1 MVRGL
6 VIGKFMPLHKGHEA
20 LIDFAAKN
28 CDHLTVLLCSS
39 KNEPIPGG
47 KREEWLSQHYSQ
59 NNIEIYH
66 LQYDEA
72 ELPNTSESSKD
83 VSKVWSEKIK
93 EILPNINRLFS
104 SEPYGEF
111 VAHFLGIEHQT
122 FELNRA
128 SFPISATDIRKN
140 PFKNWD
146 LISEAAKPHFVFKV
160 AIVGTESTG
169 KTTLTEKLAAHF
181 NTSFAKE
188 MGREIVPKTEECTM
202 GHLHQIAIEQANEI
216 QKASVNAN
224 KIMFSDTEL
233 NTTKSYAKFLFNQE
247 LIVDDAIE
255 DINEFN
261 LILYLENDAKFVQ
274 DGTRLEFDKRN
285 KLDLS
290 HRLHFQEQRVFFL
303 NGDWEERFN
312 QSLAEIKKIYS

>member
-39 KNEPIPGG
+39 KNEPIPGS
-47 KREEWLSQHYSQ
+47 KREEWLSQHYPQ

-66 LQYDEA
+66 LQYNEA

-111 VAHFLGIEHQT
+111 VAKFLGIEHQT

-188 MGREIVPKTEECTM
+188 MGREIVPKTEECTID
-202 GHLHQIAIEQANEI
+202 HLHQITIEQAKEI
-216 QKASVNAN
+216 QKATVAAN
-224 KIMFSDTEL
+224 KIM
-233 NTTKSYAKFLFNQE
+233 
-247 LIVDDAIE
+247 
-255 DINEFN
+255 
-261 LILYLENDAKFVQ
+261 YL
-274 DGTRLEFDKRN
+274 
-285 KLDLS
+285 
-290 HRLHFQEQRVFFL
+290 
-303 NGDWEERFN
+303 
-312 QSLAEIKKIYS
+312 

>member
-20 LIDFAAKN
+20 LIDFAAQN
-28 CDHLTVLLCSS
+28 CDYLTVLLCST
-39 KNEPIPGG
+39 KNEPIPGD
-47 KREEWLSQHYSQ
+47 KREEWLKHQYPE

-83 VSKVWSEKIK
+83 VSKVWSGKIK

-111 VAHFLGIEHQT
+111 VADFLAIEHYT
-122 FELNRA
+122 FEVNRE
-128 SFPISATDIRKN
+128 SFPISATDIRNN
-140 PFKNWD
+140 PIRYWD
-146 LISEAAKPHFVFKV
+146 LISEAARSHFVFKV

-181 NTSFAKE
+181 KTSFAKE

-202 GHLHQIAIEQANEI
+202 DHLHQIAVKQAEEI
-216 QKASVNAN
+216 QKATVAAN
-224 KIMFSDTEL
+224 KIMFSDSEL
-233 NTTKSYAKFLFNQE
+233 NITKSYASFLFNQE
-247 LIVDDAIE
+247 LIVE
-255 DINEFN
+255 DSVEKINQFD
-261 LILYLENDAKFVQ
+261 LILYLENDADFVQ
-274 DGTRLEFDKRN
+274 DGTRLNIVRRDD
-285 KLDLS
+285 LDQS
-290 HRLHFQEQRVFFL
+290 HRIHFEEQKVIFL
-303 NGDWEERFN
+303 NGNWEERFN
-312 QSLAEIKKIYS
+312 KGLYEINKIFP